1 MVDEGLDLDR
11 LLRSELLSL
20 LEAGSDRGRD
30 RGGPHLLDWLRLLRL
45 LLEECRLL
53 LWLLSPES
61 LLESELRPGHLRHLL
76 EAHRHRGRR
85 GGRPHWDGVGEVKA
99 LEELG
104 RGWGRSGLE
113 PLSGGQRS
121 GGGRWWAG
129 TALHLSRS
137 GRHHSPAGREG
148 PEPVGGPW
156 SVLRLL
162 GRGRAA
168 STIDT
173 DPPPVSPL
181 PGPGVDSLLLV
192 IVLVHLSDGRLHVL
206 SQILLSGRLS
216 LLSLLLLVGGGEE
229 RLEGGGGLGQ
239 EEDPGGGLLGSA
251 DDSLS
256 QLVPQRKSSWQSSLS
271 RHFLDLRLGGS

>member
-1 MVDEGLDLDR
+1 MRE
-11 LLRSELLSL
+11 
-20 LEAGSDRGRD
+20 
-30 RGGPHLLDWLRLLRL
+30 
-45 LLEECRLL
+45 
-53 LWLLSPES
+53 SPES

-76 EAHRHRGRR
+76 EAHRHRGRG
-85 GGRPHWDGVGEVKA
+85 GGRPHWDWVGEVKA

-113 PLSGGQRS
+113 PLSSGGQRS
-121 GGGRWWAG
+121 GGGRRWAG
-129 TALHLSRS
+129 TGLHLSRS

-162 GRGRAA
+162 GRSRAA

-173 DPPPVSPL
+173 DPPPVSSL
-181 PGPGVDSLLLV
+181 PGSGVDSLLLV

-206 SQILLSGRLS
+206 SQILLSGGLS

-251 DDSLS
+251 DYSLS